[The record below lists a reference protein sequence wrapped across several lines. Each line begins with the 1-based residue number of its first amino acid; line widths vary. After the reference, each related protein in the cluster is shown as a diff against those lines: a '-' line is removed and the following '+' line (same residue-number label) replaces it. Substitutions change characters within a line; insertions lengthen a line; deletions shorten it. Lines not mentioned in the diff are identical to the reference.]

1 MTMMVPAPTA
11 SILLMQKSLYYGTLE
26 SSQETK
32 LMAKTKKNYDSLM
45 ESAVEKF
52 SEEDADYRDGEGS
65 LHSHGPRHHRCGNCV
80 HFLVRKVDQ
89 FGICEVVRPPDDE
102 PIDEDYVCSFWT
114 RDGEKFPLLK

>member
-1 MTMMVPAPTA
+1 
-11 SILLMQKSLYYGTLE
+11 
-26 SSQETK
+26 
-32 LMAKTKKNYDSLM
+32 MAKTKKNYDSLM

-52 SEEDADYRDGEGS
+52 TPEDVNYRDSEDK
-65 LHSHGPRHHRCGNCV
+65 HQCRNCV